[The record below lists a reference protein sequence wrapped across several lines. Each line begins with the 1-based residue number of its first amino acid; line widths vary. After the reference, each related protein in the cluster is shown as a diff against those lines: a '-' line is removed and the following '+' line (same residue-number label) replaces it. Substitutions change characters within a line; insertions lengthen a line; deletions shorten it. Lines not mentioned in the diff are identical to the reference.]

1 MNYKLLADEI
11 LLKLLKAN
19 DEAALREIYLR
30 YWKSLYIAALKKV
43 RSKEAAEEIV
53 QNLIVSLWKKRETS
67 TIQNLQCYLNT
78 AVKYQVINYVKIKI
92 QRERK
97 YQHAISRQE
106 FTENTSED
114 SLLINELS
122 LAIDQAINMLPQKT
136 QTVFRLSRL
145 ENHSVK
151 DISSLMNISDKA
163 VEYHIT
169 KSLKIMRQ
177 QLKDFIL
184 FELILVFLFLTH
196 F

>member
-1 MNYKLLADEI
+1 MDYRLLADEI

-19 DEAALREIYLR
+19 DEAALKEIYLR
-30 YWKSLYIAALKKV
+30 FWKSLYITTLKKV
-43 RSKEAAEEIV
+43 RSKEVAEEIV
-53 QNLIVSLWKKRETS
+53 QNLIVSLWNKRETS
-67 TIQNLQCYLNT
+67 EIQNLQNYLNT
-78 AVKYQVINYVKIKI
+78 AVKYQVINYVKTKI
-92 QRERK
+92 LREKK
-97 YQHAISRQE
+97 YQYAMSKQVYA
-106 FTENTSED
+106 ENTSED

-122 LAIDQAINMLPQKT
+122 LAIDRAINMLPEKT

-151 DISSLMNISDKA
+151 DISSLMDISDKA

-184 FELILVFLFLTH
+184 FELVFVLLFIS
-196 F
+196 